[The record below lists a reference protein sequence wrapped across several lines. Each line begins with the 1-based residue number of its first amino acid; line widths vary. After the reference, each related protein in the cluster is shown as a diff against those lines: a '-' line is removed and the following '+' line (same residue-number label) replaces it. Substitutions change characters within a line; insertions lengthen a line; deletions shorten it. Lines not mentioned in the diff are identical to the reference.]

1 MELIVM
7 RPQNLVTLPSKRVHN
22 IRSVLLIMLN
32 VSQDKLRIN
41 YFALFISPLFFI
53 SIIVILIEMKID
65 EYSLKFK
72 LNILLS
78 FLWGSEP

>member
-53 SIIVILIEMKID
+53 SIIVILIEMKINTH
-65 EYSLKFK
+65 SN
-72 LNILLS
+72 LN
-78 FLWGSEP
+78 